1 MMKRLMLLILTAWT
15 FSYGLTLQDAIND
28 ALQNNPELKS
38 YNQQIITSEYQ
49 LKADENL
56 QLPTFFAS
64 ATEKF
69 YSKTPMTKIPNFPAS
84 FKQSN
89 KDFFT
94 FDIGINQTIFVG
106 GQVKNKIKIS
116 QHNLQSNRYYYQEM
130 KDEITAQV
138 IKAYLDVF
146 VASALVDV
154 YKKEYKAVESIYSQQ
169 QEFFKEGLITK
180 VDLLQSKV
188 RLLEVERS
196 LTEAKGNLNIALAK
210 LSKLTGRNIQED
222 EKFEKPVLS
231 IKEPE
236 DYQELVVQALNNRNI
251 ISFYKE
257 NIKQSKLLA
266 EIEKAQFLPKVFVQG
281 EYLYTTQNPY
291 LDPKGNV
298 ILTAGL
304 QVEFQALAPYYKYL
318 QARSNTQKLN
328 YEFENLKENIKLEIK
343 TAYENYI
350 TAKQNLKVAEES
362 LNFAKEY
369 FDLVKE
375 QYANQLAT
383 NTDLLNAESSYTKAY
398 ESREINFYNLLKAY
412 IDLMKSSGNLK
423 EALR

>member
-1 MMKRLMLLILTAWT
+1 MKKLILPILAAWT
-15 FSYGLTLQDAIND
+15 FSYGLTLQDAINE
-28 ALQNNPELKS
+28 AVANNPELKS
-38 YNQQIITSEYQ
+38 YNQQIVTSEYQ

-56 QLPTFFAS
+56 QFPTFFAS
-64 ATEKF
+64 ASEKF
-69 YSKTPMTKIPNFPAS
+69 YNKTPMTKIPNFPVS

-94 FDIGINQTIFVG
+94 FDIGLNQAIYTG
-106 GQVKNKIKIS
+106 GQVKNKIQIS
-116 QHNLQSNRYYYQEM
+116 KHNLEATKYFYKEM
-130 KDEITAQV
+130 EDEITAQV
-138 IKAYLDVF
+138 VKAYLDVF

-154 YKKEYKAVESIYSQQ
+154 YKKEYQAVESIYKQQ

-188 RLLEVERS
+188 RLAEVERS
-196 LTEAKGNLNIALAK
+196 LTEAKGNLKIALAR
-210 LSKLTGRNIQED
+210 LSKLTGKNIQED

-236 DYQELVVQALNNRNI
+236 NYQELLEQALNNRNI

-257 NIKQSKLLA
+257 NIKQSQAKA

-281 EYLYTTQNPY
+281 EYLYTTQSPY
-291 LDPKGNV
+291 LDPKGNFV
-298 ILTAGL
+298 FTAGL
-304 QVEFQALAPYYKYL
+304 QVEFQGVEPYYKYL
-318 QARSNTQKLN
+318 QAKSNTQKLN
-328 YEFENLKENIKLEIK
+328 YDLENIKENIKLEIK

-362 LNFAKEY
+362 LSYAKEY
-369 FDLVKE
+369 FELVKE

-398 ESREINFYNLLKAY
+398 ESREINFYNLQKAY
-412 IDLMKSSGNLK
+412 VDLMKSAGRLEEVLK
-423 EALR
+423 